1 MHSSFK
7 IQTQNMKLKATQ
19 SNIKSIET
27 EQIILGHFQDQ
38 KDNALIKELPAEV
51 QSQLTARVKNEDFTG
66 KSGQVQ
72 NLYADNGQIFTV
84 VGLGKSDKLTATAL
98 YDTTHKVIKG
108 IASSRV
114 NSVANFLPLIDA
126 KNIDAEMAVKLVTLA
141 SAHAEYRYEDTK
153 SFKKDNKHKIKSME
167 VALSDAQQDAFKQA
181 KAMAAGVKT
190 ARHLGNNPPNIC
202 NPAYIAKYATKIAD
216 KYDNCEITVLNH
228 KQMKKMGMGALLAV
242 GQGSANKPK
251 MVVLKYNGGNKDDA
265 PIALVGKGITFDT
278 GGISL
283 KPGANM
289 DEMKYDMCGAATVI
303 GGFVS
308 AVELGLPI
316 NLLTF
321 VPAVENMPDGKAY
334 RPGDVITSYSGK
346 TIEVL
351 NTDAEGRM
359 ILCDTLTYS
368 QEFKP
373 SVVLDFATLTG
384 ACIVALGHQASAV
397 MTKTPELADDLKQA
411 GLQTHDRVWEL
422 PLWDEYQKQLDTSFA
437 DMQNIGGFPAGTI
450 TAGCFLSR
458 FTEGQKWAHVDIA
471 GTAWNNKK
479 AGATGR
485 PVAMLVQYLIN
496 ESQK

>member
-1 MHSSFK
+1 MK
-7 IQTQNMKLKATQ
+7 IKATSQ
-19 SNIKSIET
+19 AVNESQAD
-27 EQIILGHFQDQ
+27 QIIIGHFADQ
-38 KDNALIKELPAEV
+38 KDNALIKQLDSDV
-51 QSQLTARVKNEDFTG
+51 QQQFQSRVDHEDFTG
-66 KSGQVQ
+66 KSGQML
-72 NLYADNGQIFTV
+72 NLYNEKGQVITL
-84 VGLGKSDKLTATAL
+84 VGLGECDKLTATAL
-98 YDTTHKVIKG
+98 YEATHNVIQAAAKTRTQS
-108 IASSRV
+108 IS
-114 NSVANFLPLIDA
+114 NHLSVVETKNFDSQL
-126 KNIDAEMAVKLVTLA
+126 AVKLVTLA
-141 SAHAEYRYEDTK
+141 SSHAEYRYEDTK
-153 SFKKDNKHKIKSME
+153 SFKKDNKHKIKSLE
-167 VALSDAQQDAFKQA
+167 VATQESQLDAFNQA
-181 KAMAAGVKT
+181 KAMASGVAA

-202 NPAYIAKYATKIAD
+202 NPKYIASYATKIAE
-216 KYDNCEITVLNH
+216 KNKNCEITVLNH
-228 KQMKKMGMGALLAV
+228 KQMKKMGMGALMAV

-251 MVVLKYNGGNKDDA
+251 MVVLKYNGADKDQA

-283 KPGANM
+283 KPGPNM

-303 GGFVS
+303 GGFVA

-359 ILCDTLTYS
+359 ILCDTLTYA

-373 SVVLDFATLTG
+373 SVILDFATLTG
-384 ACIVALGHQASAV
+384 ACVVALGHQASAV
-397 MTKTPELADDLKQA
+397 MTKTDGLFDELKTA
-411 GLQTHDRVWEL
+411 GLQSHDRVWEL
-422 PLWDEYQKQLDTSFA
+422 PLWDEYQKQIDTSFA

-479 AGATGR
+479 EGATGR

>member
-1 MHSSFK
+1 
-7 IQTQNMKLKATQ
+7 MKLKSTTHSAGQ
-19 SNIKSIET
+19 SSADHV
-27 EQIILGHFQDQ
+27 IIGHFAGQDSNELINQ
-38 KDNALIKELPAEV
+38 LSSEIQQQFNARLAN
-51 QSQLTARVKNEDFTG
+51 QDFTG
-66 KSGQVQ
+66 KSGQQ
-72 NLYADNGQIFTV
+72 QKLYADNGQVVTV
-84 VGLGKSDKLTATAL
+84 VGLGKADKLTPTGL
-98 YDTTHKVIKG
+98 YETNHKV
-108 IASSRV
+108 V
-114 NSVANFLPLIDA
+114 QSVAKSRALSVSNFLSLATGNDINAELATKLI
-126 KNIDAEMAVKLVTLA
+126 TLS

-153 SFKKDNKHKIKSME
+153 AFKKDNKHQLDHME
-167 VALSDAQQDAFKQA
+167 VAIENVQTEAFKQA
-181 KAMAAGVKT
+181 KAMASGVHA

-202 NPAYIAKYATKIAD
+202 NPAYIAEYASKIAD
-216 KYDNCEITVLNH
+216 QHDSVELDVLNH

-242 GQGSANKPK
+242 GQGSHNKPK
-251 MVVLKYNGGNKDDA
+251 MVVLTYRGADKDQA

-283 KPGANM
+283 KPGPNM

-303 GGFVS
+303 GGFVA

-316 NLLTF
+316 NLMTF

-359 ILCDTLTYS
+359 ILCDTLTYA

-373 SVVLDFATLTG
+373 SVLLDFATLTG
-384 ACIVALGHQASAV
+384 ACVVALGHQASAV
-397 MTKTPELADDLKQA
+397 MTKTDGLAEDLKQA
-411 GLQTHDRVWEL
+411 GLAVHDRVWEL
-422 PLWDEYQKQLDTSFA
+422 PLWDEYQKQIDTTFA

-458 FTEGQKWAHVDIA
+458 FTDGQKWAHVDIA
-471 GTAWNNKK
+471 GTAWNSKK
-479 AGATGR
+479 EGATGR

-496 ESQK
+496 ESQA